1 MPSLLRLKI
10 VPYDTLRLCRML
22 LVVVSISTQQVIICT
37 IRRLVNIHL
46 LKYLFIS
53 LTPSL
58 WRGQGEALHPFGHF
72 DAEEAHAVLDD
83 LGHVL
88 GYDEAHGLLLLV
100 GLIEDRVVVIELVEH
115 LRELIAVVGDTRG

>member
-1 MPSLLRLKI
+1 MT
-10 VPYDTLRLCRML
+10 VCGG
-22 LVVVSISTQQVIICT
+22 
-37 IRRLVNIHL
+37 IHKL
-46 LKYLFIS
+46 IH
-53 LTPSL
+53 
-58 WRGQGEALHPFGHF
+58 REAFLHPFGHF

-115 LRELIAVVGDTRG
+115 LRELIAVVVF